1 MMAAGLIVLGHKSGG
16 TKMDIIT
23 ENQTGFLANDIDSYA
38 TMLEQI
44 FSMTVDARHEIQQ
57 QSRDSIDRFN
67 RLNFEQLFLK
77 SFDQILFVK

>member
-23 ENQTGFLANDIDSYA
+23 ENQTGFLAYDIDSYVA
-38 TMLEQI
+38 MLEQI
-44 FSMTVDARHEIQQ
+44 LSMTDDARHEIQQ
-57 QSRDSIDRFN
+57 QARDSIDRFD